1 MNLKTIVVGGEHL
14 SPKQEKFRKAFM
26 YLVSGAITTIV
37 NLACFKLF
45 NLLVNNDMTVSVFG
59 LNVSLKLAVNKVVC
73 WVIAVL
79 VAYFLNR
86 ITVFRS
92 KGNVMRELLAFAG
105 ARVLSFIVFEEGL
118 FLLTVFICT
127 KITGMPSDTAVYTLL
142 GIPVTYAD
150 LMNILNMV
158 FVIIANY
165 VLSKLMV
172 FRKEDMVDYS
182 KTDKA
187 EESEESSS
195 EPAEEGTENA

>member
-92 KGNVMRELLAFAG
+92 KGNVMRELFAFAG

-165 VLSKLMV
+165 VLSKLMD
-172 FRKEDMVDYS
+172 FRKEDMEDYS